1 MKSIEKTKDR
11 KKKKRATQSAEKT
24 SPSRARS
31 NPKLFSTPEAEKIKR
46 EICEAGRK
54 LWLRQY
60 VDGNGGNISYRIGP
74 NEVICT
80 PTLLSKFDIT
90 PDDLCMVDLDGNQIA
105 GKQKRTSEIF
115 LHLEIFKAAPEV
127 KAAVH
132 CHPPHAT
139 AHAIVHRAP
148 EYLTIP
154 EFEVFVGK
162 VPVLPYETPG
172 TAAFARTVAPYAKKH
187 NAALLANHG
196 VICWGDTVTHA
207 EWYAEVLE
215 TYCWTVLIARQLGGP
230 MHYFTPEQE
239 VGLMDIRRRYSIPD
253 HRLDGGGKADC
264 DCAGDGLLPA
274 AQPLAE
280 NLKVELSDA
289 QFEKLVKSVTAA
301 VTRAAGRGK

>member
-1 MKSIEKTKDR
+1 M
-11 KKKKRATQSAEKT
+11 T
-24 SPSRARS
+24 SSLETMAS
-31 NPKLFSTPEAEKIKR
+31 NPTLFFTPEAEAIKK
-46 EICEAGRK
+46 EICDVGRK

-80 PTLLSKFDIT
+80 PTLISKYDIT

-105 GKQKRTSEIF
+105 GTQKRTSEIF

-172 TAAFARTVAPYAKKH
+172 TAAFAKTVAPFAKMH

-196 VICWGDTVTHA
+196 VVCWGDTVTHA

-215 TYCWTVLIARQLGGP
+215 TYCWTLLIAAQLGGP
-230 MHYFTPEQE
+230 IHNFTPQQE
-239 VGLMDIRRRYSIPD
+239 VGLMDIRRRYGLID
-253 HRLDGGGKADC
+253 HRLDESKNGEC
-264 DCAGDGLLPA
+264 DCEGKEVPGSGASSPTPPESQA
-274 AQPLAE
+274 
-280 NLKVELSDA
+280 VELTDL
-289 QFEKLVKSVTAA
+289 QFEQLVKSVTDA
-301 VTRAAGRGK
+301 VLQAMRGK